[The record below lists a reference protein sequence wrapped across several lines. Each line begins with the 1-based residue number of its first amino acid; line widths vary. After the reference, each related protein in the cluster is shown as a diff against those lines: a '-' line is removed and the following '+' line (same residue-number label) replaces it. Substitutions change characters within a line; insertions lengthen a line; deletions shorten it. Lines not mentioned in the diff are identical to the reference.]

1 MHPEL
6 LRTGILTALQS
17 GLRFAGAYLLDGD
30 EVLSAESWHPDEI
43 SVDERDRL
51 LQLLTSGAEFTD
63 AELHRHLGS
72 PPIPADR
79 RTHLVLVDAL
89 QTHFPHAYVVGEEA
103 SDKEWDLAEG
113 APEDSLIFQVDAI
126 DGSLP
131 YDTLTFGF
139 SVNLLAYRRG
149 PKEDELLFAALVN
162 SSGFLATFQEGSG
175 VTIGTFKSQQRVTE
189 PLSQDFRTDSIAAL
203 GALPRH
209 RRLIEAILRDDSLTV
224 FTAAGAPAALGLIIG
239 RLGVLVATKS
249 QTTHDAVFLPILA
262 ALGVPILVEG
272 GLVLGLEDVRRLFA
286 HVARSQ
292 EDRRAHPIP
301 RFVLARDPI
310 FGAAIARLLFS
321 DGTQ

>member
-6 LRTGILTALQS
+6 LRTGILAALQS

-63 AELHRHLGS
+63 AELNRHLGS

-103 SDKEWDLAEG
+103 SDREWDIAEG

-149 PKEDELLFAALVN
+149 PKTDELLFAALVN
-162 SSGFLATFQEGSG
+162 CNWSASGGHPGVAFGECGEGAEEADVVFG
-175 VTIGTFKSQQRVTE
+175 GGGEV
-189 PLSQDFRTDSIAAL
+189 AAD
-203 GALPRH
+203 GAEL
-209 RRLIEAILRDDSLTV
+209 
-224 FTAAGAPAALGLIIG
+224 
-239 RLGVLVATKS
+239 
-249 QTTHDAVFLPILA
+249 
-262 ALGVPILVEG
+262 
-272 GLVLGLEDVRRLFA
+272 
-286 HVARSQ
+286 
-292 EDRRAHPIP
+292 
-301 RFVLARDPI
+301 
-310 FGAAIARLLFS
+310 FGAG
-321 DGTQ
+321 DGS